1 MTRKFFTFTFL
12 ILTFVSFGYSQAAKP
27 TTTAAEQNALV
38 TEFEVN
44 GLKVLIKRRPSA
56 QTVVGGLFIRG
67 GARNLTDKNAG
78 IENLMLNAAIEAGK
92 NSPRQTVRRELSRAG
107 SGISAAASND
117 YSAVSLVTTRPSFDR
132 LWGIFAD
139 VMMNPAFAKEDVDRV
154 RAQIATGLREREISP
169 DGALQ
174 ASLDRVVYSGHP
186 YANEVSGTSETI
198 KNITIE
204 DLRAYHQ
211 KVMQTSQLLLVF
223 VGDLDAEAMKTRI
236 AETFGKLPRGN
247 YKEQPYPAL
256 DFSKPTVDIVSR
268 TNLPTNY
275 IEGVFD
281 APSLNNPDY
290 YAMRVSIAI
299 LQALVYQQVRVAR
312 QLSYAPGAEMD
323 NFAANTA
330 NISVTANDANQA
342 VAVMMQQIELLRTRT
357 LLDEIISEVAGN
369 FLITYYLGQET
380 SAAQVGELARYELIG
395 GGWRNS
401 SLFLDKIREVKA
413 KDVQRVSN
421 KYMKNIRFVVVGN
434 PAAVNKEVFL
444 DSGGN

>member
-1 MTRKFFTFTFL
+1 MASKFFTFTFL
-12 ILTFVSFGYSQAAKP
+12 IFTFVSFGYSQAAKP

-44 GLKVLIKRRPSA
+44 GLKVLVKNRPSA

-67 GARNLTDKNAG
+67 GARNINAKNAG
-78 IENLMLNAAIEAGK
+78 IESLMLNSAIEAGK
-92 NSPRQTVRRELSRAG
+92 NFPRQTVRREISRAG
-107 SGISAAASND
+107 SGISAASNND
-117 YSAVSLVTTRPSFDR
+117 YSAVSLVTTRPNFDR
-132 LWGIFAD
+132 LWQVFAD
-139 VMMNPAFAKEDVDRV
+139 VTMNPAFANEDVERV
-154 RAQIATGLREREISP
+154 RGQILTGLREREISP
-169 DGALQ
+169 EGALQ

-198 KNITIE
+198 KNMTAD

-223 VGDLDAEAMKTRI
+223 VGDLNAEELKTKI
-236 AETFGKLPRGN
+236 ANTFGKLPRGN
-247 YKEQPYPAL
+247 YKEPAYPAL
-256 DFSKPTVDIVSR
+256 DFSKPTVDVVSR
-268 TNLPTNY
+268 ANLPTNY

-281 APSLNNPDY
+281 APSLSNPDY
-290 YAMRVSIAI
+290 YPMRVSIAI

-312 QLSYAPGAEMD
+312 QLSYAPGAEID
-323 NFAANTA
+323 NFAVNTA

-380 SAAQVGELARYELIG
+380 SAAQVGELAKYELIG

-413 KDVQRVSN
+413 ADVQRVSN

-434 PAAVNKEVFL
+434 PAAVNRQVFL
-444 DSGGN
+444 QSAGN